1 VAKAIVASCQSRSR
15 EITVPRWL
23 GLYPAVR
30 PLVPGRLENLVRR
43 LIGDDRVLS
52 AVDSGER
59 AAYAR
64 RLADQLIDS

>member
-1 VAKAIVASCQSRSR
+1 
-15 EITVPRWL
+15 
-23 GLYPAVR
+23 
-30 PLVPGRLENLVRR
+30 VRR
-43 LIGDDRVLS
+43 LIRDDRVLS